1 MSRAA
6 GFSLTTATPVPAA
19 GTPVTHLRG
28 SLPGRAGSHGPVPG
42 SLVDDV
48 QGAPPE
54 DREALAAHADVSRE
68 APLMV
73 VCAVTED
80 CGPEVAG
87 FLARLARSGAR
98 LIEVGPMDVADV
110 EELLRAGS
118 SRTGGAV
125 GAGKGPGPA
134 AGPRTWCPSGPD
146 LPGAFA
152 PLSAE
157 AARLHAPTGGNA
169 FYLTELLGTSGG
181 LSVGTSVRVPHAVRC
196 EVRARLAA
204 LSPDA
209 RRVVETAVLSGP
221 VGAWFLAHACE
232 LPLTAVLRALE
243 DAADTGL
250 MTWQRADGPSP
261 PAAYAFSCELVR
273 GTLLADIPPSRA
285 HAARTAVARVKSGRR
300 SRGPTWPP
308 CRLPPHHPTG
318 LMTGKVPYVPECH
331 FFTRSP
337 ARRFTGGG
345 T

>member
-6 GFSLTTATPVPAA
+6 GFSLTTAAPVPAA

-28 SLPGRAGSHGPVPG
+28 SLPGHAGSHGPVPG

-54 DREALAAHADVSRE
+54 DREALAAHADVLRE

-110 EELLRAGS
+110 EELLRA
-118 SRTGGAV
+118 
-125 GAGKGPGPA
+125 P
-134 AGPRTWCPSGPD
+134 
-146 LPGAFA
+146 
-152 PLSAE
+152 
-157 AARLHAPTGGNA
+157 
-169 FYLTELLGTSGG
+169 
-181 LSVGTSVRVPHAVRC
+181 
-196 EVRARLAA
+196 
-204 LSPDA
+204 
-209 RRVVETAVLSGP
+209 
-221 VGAWFLAHACE
+221 
-232 LPLTAVLRALE
+232 E

-273 GTLLADIPPSRA
+273 GTLLADMPPSRA
-285 HAARTAVARVKSGRR
+285 HAARTTVARVKSGRR
-300 SRGPTWPP
+300 SRGPTRPP
-308 CRLPPHHPTG
+308 CRLPPHHPAG
-318 LMTGKVPYVPECH
+318 LTTGKVPYVPERH

-345 T
+345 I